1 MKRSLLALIIL
12 SALTASAAVAQ
23 VQSPG
28 VKIVSLPGH
37 VTQGALE
44 HLNATVPRSTTCSL
58 TVIYA
63 SGKMQS
69 LGHKPTRGRRAAWTW
84 RVPVT
89 AGVGT
94 AKARVSCKG
103 LLSRT
108 GTFAVARRLTPATVT
123 VIKTGF
129 TQTPDGFD
137 AGTEI
142 SYGIELVN
150 RSPDE
155 DAMNVEVDVNLLDA
169 AGNAIASDSNF
180 VTGIPAGAT
189 FYVGRE
195 ASTDGPTAVARIS
208 AVAKVSYGMPKAL
221 ISPVVSN
228 VRFSA
233 DAADGSVVVD
243 GDVTNEATKNLS
255 SLAEISAVFFDGAGN
270 IIGGGFDFPSFGL
283 PPGAQTAFEIDTGPG
298 GPQASTVAQVKIS
311 VDSDYG
317 ND

>member
-1 MKRSLLALIIL
+1 ML

-23 VQSPG
+23 VESPG

-44 HLNATVPRSTTCSL
+44 EGS
-58 TVIYA
+58 
-63 SGKMQS
+63 
-69 LGHKPTRGRRAAWTW
+69 
-84 RVPVT
+84 RV
-89 AGVGT
+89 
-94 AKARVSCKG
+94 

-108 GTFAVARRLTPATVT
+108 GTFVVARR
-123 VIKTGF
+123 
-129 TQTPDGFD
+129 
-137 AGTEI
+137 
-142 SYGIELVN
+142 
-150 RSPDE
+150 
-155 DAMNVEVDVNLLDA
+155 
-169 AGNAIASDSNF
+169 
-180 VTGIPAGAT
+180 
-189 FYVGRE
+189 
-195 ASTDGPTAVARIS
+195 PTAVARIS